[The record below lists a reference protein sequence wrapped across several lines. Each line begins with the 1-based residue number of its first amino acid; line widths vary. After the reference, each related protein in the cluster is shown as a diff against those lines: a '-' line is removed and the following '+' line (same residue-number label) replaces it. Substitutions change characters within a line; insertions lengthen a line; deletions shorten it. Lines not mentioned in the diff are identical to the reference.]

1 MPMTCKQTW
10 GYFLFLAY
18 YNFFKKNIGKI
29 TLFVHIM
36 IEKRNIYS
44 LLLLWIITTSK
55 FFNWMSRREKRE
67 KKKTLKKHWKLR
79 LQRNR
84 YHIKDLDKIN
94 PTKKKKDINN
104 DLNMPHLSSKIN
116 EPHVIFGRQVWHT
129 RFTIDDLSWCR
140 WIRYPRSFWWYQW
153 CCNWNPGVSSMSFSF
168 FFSL

>member
-94 PTKKKKDINN
+94 PTKKKRHQQWPEYASLVVKDKWATRHFWTTSVAHSVHYWWSFLVS
-104 DLNMPHLSSKIN
+104 LNSLPKIFLMI
-116 EPHVIFGRQVWHT
+116 PMM
-129 RFTIDDLSWCR
+129 L
-140 WIRYPRSFWWYQW
+140 
-153 CCNWNPGVSSMSFSF
+153 
-168 FFSL
+168 